1 MTQTRFHDAAPGLL
15 THEAF
20 SFIVDHLLKHALR
33 TQEFLTLVV
42 FVAERESQGAI
53 VAADEW
59 IVRGLARLIRV
70 AVRETDLLGRTAD
83 GMLSLMLAGID
94 TERATKVIHRLNEQL
109 KRYGAASATQWSI
122 GIASCP
128 THAIRVDDL
137 MRYAI
142 AERKTPGGR
151 PHRRAAADRT
161 RSRRTGRRQS
171 AGRDGRYRRRRK
183 RMTMQKSNATA
194 GLLGIASAVVLLTS
208 ALGAQ
213 SQTPGTGGTTSLPPV
228 VSASDYRLAPGDKLR
243 VEVYKDAQLSQS
255 LQIRPDGK
263 VTLPLLGDIVAT
275 DLTPIQLRD
284 RIATQLKEYVTNP
297 VVTVIVVEASP
308 AVVFVMGEVGQP
320 GSIPMRGS
328 MTVLQALAMAGGFKE
343 FANTK
348 DIRILRKAS
357 AKSTVVDTIRFNY
370 NDAIKGST
378 APVFLVPGDMI
389 VVP

>member
-1 MTQTRFHDAAPGLL
+1 
-15 THEAF
+15 
-20 SFIVDHLLKHALR
+20 
-33 TQEFLTLVV
+33 
-42 FVAERESQGAI
+42 
-53 VAADEW
+53 
-59 IVRGLARLIRV
+59 
-70 AVRETDLLGRTAD
+70 
-83 GMLSLMLAGID
+83 
-94 TERATKVIHRLNEQL
+94 
-109 KRYGAASATQWSI
+109 
-122 GIASCP
+122 
-128 THAIRVDDL
+128 
-137 MRYAI
+137 
-142 AERKTPGGR
+142 
-151 PHRRAAADRT
+151 
-161 RSRRTGRRQS
+161 
-171 AGRDGRYRRRRK
+171 
-183 RMTMQKSNATA
+183 MTMQKSNATA
-194 GLLGIASAVVLLTS
+194 GLLGVASALVLLTS
-208 ALGAQ
+208 SLGAQ
-213 SQTPGTGGTTSLPPV
+213 SQAPGTGGATSLAPV

-263 VTLPLLGDIVAT
+263 VTLPLLGDIMAT

-284 RIATQLKEYVTNP
+284 RITTQLKEYVTNP
-297 VVTVIVVEASP
+297 VVTVIVVEATP
-308 AVVFVMGEVGQP
+308 AAVFVMGEVGQP